1 MHSSSQSQIAYLC
14 LGISS
19 PGFACWREAK
29 AGADTWLIK
38 CLSTMLTAV
47 PEGHSD
53 VLMDFASAQLYA
65 IAAPIRPQPSA
76 FEAQVSR
83 PSGEGL
89 FLSVKKPR
97 TFLALFQILY
107 GWSLESASP
116 KAFCPD
122 QNSRWPLRLDFQK
135 GVPSLED
142 HGEI

>member
-1 MHSSSQSQIAYLC
+1 MHSSSQSQIVYLC

-29 AGADTWLIK
+29 AGADMWLIK
-38 CLSTMLTAV
+38 CLSTMLTTV

-65 IAAPIRPQPSA
+65 IAASIRPQPSA
-76 FEAQVSR
+76 FEAL

-97 TFLALFQILY
+97 SFLALFQILC
-107 GWSLESASP
+107 GWSLETASP

-122 QNSRWPLRLDFQK
+122 QNSRWPLRLDFQT